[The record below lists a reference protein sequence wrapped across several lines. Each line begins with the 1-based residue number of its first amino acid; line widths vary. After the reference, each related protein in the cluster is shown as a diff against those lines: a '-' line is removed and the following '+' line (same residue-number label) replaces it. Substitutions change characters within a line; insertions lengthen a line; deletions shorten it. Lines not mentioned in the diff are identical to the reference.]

1 MSDSPWLPRRPE
13 WAALE
18 DHRTDALPQP
28 DLRALFDADPGRAE
42 RYVVHVGDLRIDYSK
57 HLITDETLALL
68 RELATATD
76 VSGLRDAMFRGER
89 INVTEDRAVL
99 HTALR
104 APRDAVIEVD
114 GENVVPGVHEVLD
127 RMAAFADRV
136 RSGEWTGHTGKR
148 IRNVVNIGIGGS
160 DLGPAMA
167 YEALR
172 PFTARDLTF
181 RFVSNVDG
189 ADLHEAVRDLDP
201 AETLFIVASKT
212 FTTIET
218 ITNATSARSWLL
230 NGLGGDEKAVAEHF
244 VALSTNSEKVTE
256 FGIDVDNMFEFWDWV
271 GGRYSYDSAI
281 GLSLM
286 IAIGPDRFR
295 EMLDGFRIV
304 DEHFRNAPAEANA
317 PLIMGL
323 LGIWYGNFHD
333 AQSHAV
339 LPYSHY
345 LSKFTAYLQQLDME
359 SNGKSVDRDGHP
371 VQWQTGPV
379 VWGTP
384 GTNGQHAYYQLI
396 HQGTKLIPAD
406 LIGFARPV
414 AELSDELKAQHD
426 LLMANL
432 FAQGQA
438 LAFGKTAEE
447 VRAEGVPEEQVPH
460 RTFQGNHPTTTI
472 LATELTPSVLGQLV
486 ALYEHKV
493 FVQGAVWNIDS
504 FDQWGSSGSELTCR
518 SVLWASARWAATC
531 ASACATPATP
541 SSATTPTPRSPT
553 WPAWPTSSTSW
564 KRRARSGSWSRQ
576 ATPPSTSSTV
586 WRTS

>member
-1 MSDSPWLPRRPE
+1 MSDSPKLNRRPE
-13 WAALE
+13 WTALA
-18 DHRTDALPQP
+18 DHRTDAMAQP
-28 DLRALFDADPGRAE
+28 DLRELFAADPGRAE
-42 RYVVHVGDLRIDYSK
+42 RYVVRVGDLRIDYSK
-57 HLITDETLALL
+57 HLVTDETLALL
-68 RELATATD
+68 QDLAAATG
-76 VSGLRDAMFRGER
+76 VFGLRDAMFRGER
-89 INVTEDRAVL
+89 INITEDRAVL

-104 APRDAVIEVD
+104 APRDAVVEVD
-114 GENVVPGVHEVLD
+114 GENVVPKVHAVLD
-127 RMAAFADRV
+127 KMAAFSDKV
-136 RSGEWTGHTGKR
+136 RSGEWTGHSGRR

-172 PFTARDLTF
+172 AFTDRSLTL

-230 NGLGGDEKAVAEHF
+230 DAYDGDEKAVAKHF
-244 VALSTNSEKVTE
+244 VALSTNAEKVSG
-256 FGIDVDNMFEFWDWV
+256 FGIDTANMFEFWDWV

-304 DEHFRNAPAEANA
+304 DEHFRNAEAPANA
-317 PLIMGL
+317 PLLLGL
-323 LGIWYGNFHD
+323 LGIWYGDFLD

-359 SNGKSVDRDGHP
+359 SNGKSVDREGRE
-371 VQWQTGPV
+371 VEWQTGPV

-406 LIGFARPV
+406 FIGFARPV
-414 AELSDELKAQHD
+414 GELSEGLKAQHD
-426 LLMANL
+426 LLMANF
-432 FAQGQA
+432 FAQTQA
-438 LAFGKTAEE
+438 LAFGKTPDE
-447 VRAEGVPEEQVPH
+447 VRAEGVPDELVPH
-460 RTFQGNHPTTTI
+460 KTFRGNHPTTTI
-472 LATELTPSVLGQLV
+472 LATELTPSVLGQLI

-504 FDQWGSSGSELTCR
+504 FDQWGVELGK
-518 SVLWASARWAATC
+518 VLAKRVE
-531 ASACATPATP
+531 PALTEGADVP
-541 SSATTPTPRSPT
+541 
-553 WPAWPTSSTSW
+553 
-564 KRRARSGSWSRQ
+564 GLD
-576 ATPPSTSSTV
+576 PSTAALV
-586 WRTS
+586 AAYRELKEVH